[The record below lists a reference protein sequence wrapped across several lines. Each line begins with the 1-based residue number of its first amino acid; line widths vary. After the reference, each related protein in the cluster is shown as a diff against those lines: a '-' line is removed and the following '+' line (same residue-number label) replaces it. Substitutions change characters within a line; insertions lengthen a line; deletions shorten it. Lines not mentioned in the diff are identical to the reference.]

1 MPIELNYRTEIQID
15 PNNLEDEWI
24 NQPSLYLKYS
34 EAYANAVANKDRA
47 KSNLEVVYA
56 NIDAKVRVDWDEFG
70 FDSKPTE
77 PAIKQFI
84 LKNAKYRNAIK
95 SHVMAVKEANLMAG
109 VKHSFDHRRKA
120 LENLVQL
127 TISGF
132 HSEPRIR
139 KPQEKRRAAKKSLRR
154 KRD

>member
-1 MPIELNYRTEIQID
+1 MPVELNYKSEIQID
-15 PNNLEDEWI
+15 PNNLEEEWI

-34 EAYANAVANKDRA
+34 EEYANAVANKDRA

-56 NIDAKVRVDWDEFG
+56 RIDAKVRIDWDEYG

-84 LKNAKYRNAIK
+84 AKNAEYRKAVK
-95 SHVMAVKEANLMAG
+95 RHVMAVKESNLMAG

-127 TISGF
+127 HISGF
-132 HSEPRIR
+132 HSEPKIR
-139 KPQEKRRAAKKSLRR
+139 RPQEKRRSVKKSLRR
-154 KRD
+154 NRD

>member
-1 MPIELNYRTEIQID
+1 MLELNYKSEIQID
-15 PNNLEDEWI
+15 PDNLEEEWI

-34 EAYANAVANKDRA
+34 EEYANAVANKDRA

-56 NIDAKVRVDWDEFG
+56 KIDARVRVDWDECG

-77 PAIKQFI
+77 PAIKQYI
-84 LKNAKYRNAIK
+84 SKNAEYRKAVK
-95 SHVMAVKEANLMAG
+95 KHVMAIREANLMAG

-127 TISGF
+127 HISGF
-132 HSEPRIR
+132 HSEPRIKKVR
-139 KPQEKRRAAKKSLRR
+139 EKRKARKKSLNR
-154 KRD
+154 KRE